1 MNMIIIAVSNK
12 AFPPPQKFLSNM
24 NFYYGMAF

>member
-1 MNMIIIAVSNK
+1 MIMIIIAVSNK
-12 AFPPPQKFLSNM
+12 AFPPQKFLSNM